1 MFHRLLPALV
11 FIAAPA
17 IAENRLPCEVTPDN
31 TSCSRIFACLGDQGR
46 WFQGRAFG
54 RGTGVFE
61 GTADDGIACHGT
73 WTNSN
78 ALGLGQADMICD
90 DAMTGAVYYTLQ
102 DDYTGTGIGRGTTST
117 GDTIQSWTGE
127 HVIEF
132 FKRASPSAQAVLKCG
147 DTSIPIS

>member
-1 MFHRLLPALV
+1 M
-11 FIAAPA
+11 
-17 IAENRLPCEVTPDN
+17 
-31 TSCSRIFACLGDQGR
+31 
-46 WFQGRAFG
+46 
-54 RGTGVFE
+54 GVFE

-90 DAMTGAVYYTLQ
+90 DAMTGVVYYTLQ